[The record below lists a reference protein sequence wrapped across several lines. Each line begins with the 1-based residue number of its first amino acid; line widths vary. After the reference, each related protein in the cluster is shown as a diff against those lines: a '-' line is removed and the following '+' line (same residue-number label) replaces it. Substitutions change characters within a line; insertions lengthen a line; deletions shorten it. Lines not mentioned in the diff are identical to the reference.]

1 MAEIVT
7 RRLADDLDGSDAA
20 GTVEFSIDGMD
31 FEIDLSEA
39 NATELRA
46 FLFKYMQAARPRK
59 PKGKLQKRN
68 REINP
73 ETVAAREWWRR
84 TGGRDGVKE
93 FNAKGRIPAD
103 VMELY
108 RAARATGP
116 LELVA

>member
-68 REINP
+68 RAINP
-73 ETVAAREWWRR
+73 ETVAAREWWRQE
-84 TGGRDGVKE
+84 GGRNGVPE
-93 FNAKGRIPAD
+93 FQAKGRIPAD
-103 VMELY
+103 VMERFRTAGAPGAL
-108 RAARATGP
+108 A
-116 LELVA
+116 LVA